1 MLSIIVPVRNESEN
15 LREVFTYFSQN
26 LSAMN
31 YEVLIINDFSKD
43 DTLEKTKKLMSEF
56 KNFRV
61 LDNKKK
67 GLGGAINLGIL
78 EAKGK
83 FISIMMADR
92 SDDIND
98 LVRYEKIINSE
109 NYDAVLGSRFL
120 KESKVVNYPLSKL
133 VLNRIFNS
141 FVSLIYNIHFSYLVH
156 YQQEEL
162 ENNHL

>member
-61 LDNKKK
+61 LDNKKRFRRCYK
-67 GLGGAINLGIL
+67 FRDTKSKRKIYIN
-78 EAKGK
+78 
-83 FISIMMADR
+83 
-92 SDDIND
+92 ND
-98 LVRYEKIINSE
+98 
-109 NYDAVLGSRFL
+109 G
-120 KESKVVNYPLSKL
+120 
-133 VLNRIFNS
+133 
-141 FVSLIYNIHFSYLVH
+141 
-156 YQQEEL
+156 
-162 ENNHL
+162 

>member
-1 MLSIIVPVRNESEN
+1 
-15 LREVFTYFSQN
+15 
-26 LSAMN
+26 MN

-61 LDNKKK
+61 LDNKK
-67 GLGGAINLGIL
+67 GLGAINLGIL

-141 FVSLIYNIHFSYLVH
+141 FVSLI
-156 YQQEEL
+156 L
-162 ENNHL
+162 E